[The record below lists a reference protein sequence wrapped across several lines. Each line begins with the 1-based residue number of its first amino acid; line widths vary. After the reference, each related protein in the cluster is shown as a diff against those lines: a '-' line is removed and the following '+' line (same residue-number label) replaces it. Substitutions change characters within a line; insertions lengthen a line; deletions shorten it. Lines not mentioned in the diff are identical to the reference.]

1 MNAHSRAGNL
11 QTTRF
16 LYHNGHTHT
25 VAPAPSRAGN
35 RQDAR
40 TIMADPGDC
49 ATTTAVALTPPA
61 GSHEEA
67 ALLTPEKEKPP
78 RLVGPRIKPV
88 GDRIRTAEEVG

>member
-1 MNAHSRAGNL
+1 MRTHALGTCRQQESYTTTATRTRSR
-11 QTTRF
+11 
-16 LYHNGHTHT
+16 
-25 VAPAPSRAGN
+25 PPSRAGN

>member
-1 MNAHSRAGNL
+1 MFANLPWSISRHGGRY
-11 QTTRF
+11 QHRC
-16 LYHNGHTHT
+16 
-25 VAPAPSRAGN
+25 RAGN

-49 ATTTAVALTPPA
+49 ATTTAVALKPPA

-78 RLVGPRIKPV
+78 RLVWPRIKPV

>member
-1 MNAHSRAGNL
+1 
-11 QTTRF
+11 
-16 LYHNGHTHT
+16 
-25 VAPAPSRAGN
+25 
-35 RQDAR
+35 
-40 TIMADPGDC
+40 MADPGDC
-49 ATTTAVALTPPA
+49 ATTTAVALKPPA